1 MQGDGGLES
10 AWICDILFCQS
21 SAQVQ
26 ELQQLCQRYHPK
38 TFHQAIPG
46 YNLLLVY
53 RFDRR
58 HQAF

>member
-1 MQGDGGLES
+1 MIVFGYFFIYIRYCYSGSAQVNYFKAAMQGDGGLES
-10 AWICDILFCQS
+10 AWIC
-21 SAQVQ
+21 
-26 ELQQLCQRYHPK
+26 
-38 TFHQAIPG
+38 